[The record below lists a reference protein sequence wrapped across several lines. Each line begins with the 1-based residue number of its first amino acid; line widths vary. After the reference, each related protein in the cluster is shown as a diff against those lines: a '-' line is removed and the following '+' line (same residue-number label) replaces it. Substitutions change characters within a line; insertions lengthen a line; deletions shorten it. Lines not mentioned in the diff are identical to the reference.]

1 VELNMVDIF
10 EAPTISS
17 LAEMLYPRVAQ
28 TESDSDLAKLIEE
41 LAGLS
46 EEEAQMRLE
55 RELGMQSAIA

>member
-1 VELNMVDIF
+1 MVDIF

-17 LAEMLYPRVAQ
+17 LAEMLYPRVAR
-28 TESDSDLAKLIEE
+28 TESDSELAKLIEE

-55 RELGMQSAIA
+55 RELGPQSAIA